1 MINSGKGIKLSQLRR
16 WWENED
22 DDEEDYES
30 ESISDIEENEKEN
43 RNDANERKR
52 KHEVC
57 NLEDYNENPMKKKDK
72 PTMRWLPN
80 GNKASN

>member
-1 MINSGKGIKLSQLRR
+1 MLRSLQS
-16 WWENED
+16 NEY

-57 NLEDYNENPMKKKDK
+57 NLEDYNENPMKKKNK
-72 PTMRWLPN
+72 PTMRLLPN
-80 GNKASN
+80 GDKASK